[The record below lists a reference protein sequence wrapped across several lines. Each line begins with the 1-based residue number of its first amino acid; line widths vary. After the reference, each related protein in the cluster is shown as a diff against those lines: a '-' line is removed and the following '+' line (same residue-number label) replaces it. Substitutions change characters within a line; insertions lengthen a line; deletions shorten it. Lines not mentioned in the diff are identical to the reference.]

1 MPCNGYM
8 EAQYGH
14 SMSRRELW
22 ADGPLRAAW
31 AARDWPT
38 LIRRYRALA
47 GISQTAFGELIGVD
61 QGYVS
66 RLERGRARVTSEAV
80 VARFVEGLHV
90 PSELGGVRRGSEPE
104 WAPPTELRERIA
116 HAHAVGRTDLRT
128 ADWIGR
134 VLAEH
139 RRAEDEVGG
148 AALWPVVRSQ
158 LDTVTQLIPH
168 SAGHAADR
176 LMLLAAEHAHWL
188 SWVAWQGSRRGPA
201 LAWLDLAHG
210 WAVDGGHTDM
220 ASWVQRVRAYYSLS
234 HGDPV
239 RALRTAEGAR
249 YAGPRRLSPAAEAV
263 AVHQAAMAAAACAER
278 DLARR
283 LADEAH
289 GLALQA
295 ADEEDRP
302 GWLYWLN
309 APRATLQRAD
319 AAYACREWAAA
330 ADGFRAGLAG
340 LVDGYP
346 RDHAYYRARLE
357 DAERRV

>member
-14 SMSRRELW
+14 GMSRRELW

-47 GISQTAFGELIGVD
+47 GISQQRFGELIGVD

-66 RLERGRARVTSEAV
+66 RLERGRARVISEAV
-80 VARFVEGLHV
+80 VARVIEGLSV
-90 PSELGGVRRGSEPE
+90 PIELGGVRNSGTDPD
-104 WAPPTELRERIA
+104 WAPTVELRDRIA
-116 HAHAVGRTDLRT
+116 HAHTIGRTDLRT

-148 AALWPVVRSQ
+148 QDLWPIVRSQ
-158 LDTVTQLIPH
+158 LDSVTGLIPH
-168 SAGHAADR
+168 ASGETADR

-188 SWVAWQGSRRGPA
+188 SWVAWQQERRGPA
-201 LAWLDLAHG
+201 LAWIDLAHG

-220 ASWVQRVRAYYSLS
+220 ASWAQRVRAYYSLT

-239 RALRTAEGAR
+239 RALRTAEAAR
-249 YAGPRRLSPAAEAV
+249 YAGPRPLSPAAEAV
-263 AVHQAAMAAAACAER
+263 AVHQAAMAAAQLGER
-278 DLARR
+278 DRAGR
-283 LADEAH
+283 LADEAEE
-289 GLALQA
+289 LALRTP
-295 ADEEDRP
+295 EEGERP
-302 GWLYWLN
+302 GWLYWLDP
-309 APRATLQRAD
+309 ARAKLQTAD
-319 AAYACREWAAA
+319 AAYACQRWGQAAA
-330 ADGFRAGLAG
+330 GFREALPGLAG
-340 LVDGYP
+340 FP
-346 RDHAYYRARLE
+346 RDHAYYLARLE
-357 DAERRV
+357 DAERRA